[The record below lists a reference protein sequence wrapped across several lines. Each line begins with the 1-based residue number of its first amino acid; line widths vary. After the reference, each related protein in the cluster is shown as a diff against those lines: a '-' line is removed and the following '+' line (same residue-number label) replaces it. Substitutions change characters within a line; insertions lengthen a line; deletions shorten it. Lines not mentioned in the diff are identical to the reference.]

1 VPPGWDAWQ
10 TFVQDGDQPGSD
22 AVYYDYTLNE
32 NGTLI
37 PYGHADADYSTDLLK
52 KRTLRFI
59 TANAALPFFVVYA
72 PFAPHEPAIPAA
84 RHAGRFASLPPW
96 RPPSYDEADVS
107 DKPDWVKFMAHIPTP
122 AGNVQTD
129 VLRQHQLEALL
140 AVDEAVA
147 ALLAQLEALGL
158 TDDTLVVFTSD
169 NGFMWGEHWWWSKWA
184 AYEESIRVPLV
195 IRWPGHMPVA
205 VSRPELALNIDLAP
219 TFAEAAGVPV
229 PPTVD
234 GQSLL
239 PALDGTGTTWRDD
252 FVTEAW
258 GAIIVPPYV
267 ALRTT
272 RWKLIRD
279 TVRQGIAEELYDL
292 SIDPYELDNLAQD
305 PAFAEVRATLS
316 TRLDELLAAPPGGP
330 FASLVRATPLPIPAP
345 LGGSENDEL
354 LADLQAA
361 GIDLR

>member
-1 VPPGWDAWQ
+1 
-10 TFVQDGDQPGSD
+10 
-22 AVYYDYTLNE
+22 
-32 NGTLI
+32 
-37 PYGHADADYSTDLLK
+37 
-52 KRTLRFI
+52 
-59 TANAALPFFVVYA
+59 
-72 PFAPHEPAIPAA
+72 
-84 RHAGRFASLPPW
+84 
-96 RPPSYDEADVS
+96 
-107 DKPDWVKFMAHIPTP
+107 
-122 AGNVQTD
+122 
-129 VLRQHQLEALL
+129 
-140 AVDEAVA
+140 
-147 ALLAQLEALGL
+147 
-158 TDDTLVVFTSD
+158 
-169 NGFMWGEHWWWSKWA
+169 
-184 AYEESIRVPLV
+184 
-195 IRWPGHMPVA
+195 
-205 VSRPELALNIDLAP
+205 
-219 TFAEAAGVPV
+219 
-229 PPTVD
+229 VD

-330 FASLVRATPLPIPAP
+330 VASSVRATALPIPAP

-354 LADLQAA
+354 LGDLQAA